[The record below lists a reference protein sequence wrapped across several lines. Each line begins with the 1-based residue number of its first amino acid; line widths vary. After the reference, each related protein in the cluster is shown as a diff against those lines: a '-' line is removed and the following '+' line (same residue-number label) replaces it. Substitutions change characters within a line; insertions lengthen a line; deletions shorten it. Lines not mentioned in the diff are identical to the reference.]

1 MAKMK
6 KLLAATLLMGLTV
19 GVAKTFAAKST
30 YTVIDLDHCQTLSKP
45 AVDEPGDF
53 ISLKCKGYKNYPLYF
68 KEGDLRQSAYFG
80 YLDQE
85 IIEGAAETFGPF
97 NHIGKKVEWRLGDN
111 RRPFATILRYHIE
124 NSNPETG
131 SPDKAL
137 AGQVLVISR
146 VGRPDDQRGCVI
158 GYVDALANSE
168 PNELARKVADESAD
182 RFVCGRQKPVFHGMR
197 GEKAGEPVYNFPA
210 LTAQ

>member
-1 MAKMK
+1 MMIRPQFYSMP
-6 KLLAATLLMGLTV
+6 LLLSLAVAAPANSAESV
-19 GVAKTFAAKST
+19 
-30 YTVIDLDHCQTLSKP
+30 YTDVDLNHCQTLHEP
-45 AVDEPGDF
+45 APAGEPDDYV
-53 ISLKCKGYKNYPLYF
+53 SLKCKGYKDHPLYF
-68 KEGDLRQSAYFG
+68 KEGDLRQSTYFG

-85 IIEGAAETFGPF
+85 IIDDAAETFGPF
-97 NHIGKKVEWRLGDN
+97 NHIGKKVEWRLGPD
-111 RRPFATILRYHIE
+111 RRPFAAILRYHIE
-124 NSNPETG
+124 NPNPDTD

-137 AGQVLVISR
+137 AGQVLVVSR
-146 VGRPDDQRGCVI
+146 VGRSDDRRGCVI

-182 RFVCGRQKPVFHGMR
+182 RFACGREKPVFHGIR